1 MRAAGALLLAAYCVV
16 VGWLTLRPRAV
27 PWVPPANLQ
36 PLATIRADLAAG
48 PLTALTDI
56 GGGLLLL
63 APVGVLLPLA
73 AGRLHQPL
81 PRTALRTVP
90 AGALLAAVLALV
102 QSGVP
107 GRVIDVD
114 AVLLNAAGC
123 ALAHLLLYPP
133 LRARLRR
140 CTGARRGGGSRGTT
154 PARRVPREVPG
165 SGSPRSPTPRPR
177 GAPTVEMS
185 GRTVQDGPKEPPS

>member
-1 MRAAGALLLAAYCVV
+1 
-16 VGWLTLRPRAV
+16 
-27 PWVPPANLQ
+27 VPPANLQ

-73 AGRLHQPL
+73 AGGLYRPL
-81 PRTALRTVP
+81 PRTAIRTLP

-107 GRVIDVD
+107 GRVTDVD
-114 AVLLNAAGC
+114 AVLLHTTGC

-133 LRARLRR
+133 LRARLRDR
-140 CTGARRGGGSRGTT
+140 AAAARKGPALPRDDAGEAGT
-154 PARRVPREVPG
+154 
-165 SGSPRSPTPRPR
+165 PRSPRV
-177 GAPTVEMS
+177 GIAP
-185 GRTVQDGPKEPPS
+185 